1 MTEWVKETDG
11 ELHSARGYQKQYK
24 HSEVKIILQLFWPFN

>member
-11 ELHSARGYQKQYK
+11 ELRSARGCQKQYK